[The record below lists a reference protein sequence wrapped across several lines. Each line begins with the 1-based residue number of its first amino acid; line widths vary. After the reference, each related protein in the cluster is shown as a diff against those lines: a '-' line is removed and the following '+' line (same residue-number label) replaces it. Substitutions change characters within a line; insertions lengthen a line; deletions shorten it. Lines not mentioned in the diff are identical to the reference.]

1 MLSAK
6 RGSPQVV
13 GAPTRLKLSFTVIGT
28 PCSAPQLSPRASAAS
43 AAFATCALGLGGT
56 AHAGSMKASRLGVGV
71 PYAHRYEKPEGFDR
85 PIRSS
90 STRPSFARRSGFSG
104 NSPTRRTESV
114 LRYQTPLGKTGI
126 ILRLKVPLKQRK
138 LVKFELRF

>member
-1 MLSAK
+1 MTLDISYRVRVLSSK
-6 RGSPQVV
+6 TQ
-13 GAPTRLKLSFTVIGT
+13 
-28 PCSAPQLSPRASAAS
+28 
-43 AAFATCALGLGGT
+43 
-56 AHAGSMKASRLGVGV
+56 SRWVT
-71 PYAHRYEKPEGFDR
+71 YCDR

-126 ILRLKVPLKQRK
+126 ILRLKAPLKQRK